1 MSVNAFPS
9 RIEEKRGERKD
20 QKMEQLP
27 GKYFHGTITI
37 EEGRMIDEWYESP
50 GTVEGIQ
57 FSEGEILGVKA
68 KIWRAV
74 KAKTTDAER
83 RTVVMRR
90 TFLHRCLC

>member
-1 MSVNAFPS
+1 VSVNAFPS
-9 RIEEKRGERKD
+9 RMDEDERKD

-27 GKYFHGTITI
+27 GKYFHGTIAI
-37 EEGRMIDEWYESP
+37 EEERMIEEWYESP

-74 KAKTTDAER
+74 KAKTIDAER
-83 RTVVMRR
+83 RAVVMRR
-90 TFLHRCLC
+90 TFLHRRLC